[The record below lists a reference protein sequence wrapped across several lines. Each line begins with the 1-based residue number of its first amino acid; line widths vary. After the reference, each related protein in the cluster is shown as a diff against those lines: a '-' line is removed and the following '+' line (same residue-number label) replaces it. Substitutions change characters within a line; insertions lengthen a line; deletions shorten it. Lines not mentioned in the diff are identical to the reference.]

1 MRILLVEDSKRLR
14 ETVAKVMRRSGYKVD
29 ESGDGEEGLWKAR
42 ENVYDAIILDIMLP
56 GRDGLEMLETLRR
69 EKRDVPVLMLTARD
83 AIEDR
88 VQGLR
93 QGADDYLCK
102 PFALEELLA
111 RVEVL
116 CRRGY
121 GQRNPLIRVGDLEID
136 TAARRACRAGHELD
150 LTAREFA
157 LLELLALNP
166 GAVLSRS
173 RIEEHIYDELVSP
186 MSNVVD
192 STVYALRKK
201 LAVAQDL
208 PSLIHTRRKQG
219 YILEER
225 SP

>member
-29 ESGDGEEGLWKAR
+29 ESADGEEGLWKAR

-56 GRDGLEMLETLRR
+56 GRDGLEVLEALRR

-121 GQRNPLIRVGDLEID
+121 GQRDPLIRVGDLEID
-136 TAARRACRAGHELD
+136 TVARRACRAGHELD

-201 LAVAQDL
+201 LAVTPGL
-208 PSLIHTRRKQG
+208 PSLIHTRRKHG

>member
-42 ENVYDAIILDIMLP
+42 ENVYDVIILDIMLP

-69 EKRDVPVLMLTARD
+69 EKCDVPVLMLTARG

-93 QGADDYLCK
+93 RGADDYLCK

-121 GQRNPLIRVGDLEID
+121 GQCDPLIRMGDLEID
-136 TAARRACRAGHELD
+136 TVARRACRAGHELD

-157 LLELLALNP
+157 LLELLTLNP

-208 PSLIHTRRKQG
+208 PSIIHTRRKQG
-219 YILEER
+219 YILEKR

>member
-42 ENVYDAIILDIMLP
+42 ENVYDTIILDIMLP
-56 GRDGLEMLETLRR
+56 GRGGLEVLEALRR
-69 EKRDVPVLMLTARD
+69 EKRNVPVLLLTARD

-121 GQRNPLIRVGDLEID
+121 GQRDPLIRVGDLEID
-136 TAARRACRAGHELD
+136 TVARKACRAGHELD

-166 GAVLSRS
+166 GKVLSRS

-192 STVYALRKK
+192 STIYALRKK
-201 LAVAQDL
+201 MAVAQHL

>member
-56 GRDGLEMLETLRR
+56 GRDGLEVLETLRR

-121 GQRNPLIRVGDLEID
+121 GQRDPLIRVGNLEID
-136 TAARRACRAGHELD
+136 TVARRARRAGHELD

>member
-29 ESGDGEEGLWKAR
+29 ESSDGEEGLWKAR

-56 GRDGLEMLETLRR
+56 GRDGLEVLEALRL
-69 EKRDVPVLMLTARD
+69 EKRNVPVLMLTARD

-121 GQRNPLIRVGDLEID
+121 GQRDPLIRVGDLEID
-136 TAARRACRAGHELD
+136 TAARRARRAGHELD

>member
-56 GRDGLEMLETLRR
+56 GRDGLEVLETLRR
-69 EKRDVPVLMLTARD
+69 EKRDVPVLLLTARD

-88 VQGLR
+88 VRGLR

-102 PFALEELLA
+102 PFALDELLA

-121 GQRNPLIRVGDLEID
+121 GQRDPLIRVGNLEID
-136 TAARRACRAGHELD
+136 TVARRARRAEHELD

-225 SP
+225 SL

>member
-42 ENVYDAIILDIMLP
+42 ENAYDAIILDIMLP
-56 GRDGLEMLETLRR
+56 GRDGLEVLGTLRR
-69 EKRDVPVLMLTARD
+69 EQRDVPILLLTARD
-83 AIEDR
+83 AIQDR
-88 VQGLR
+88 VRGLR

-102 PFALEELLA
+102 PFSLDELLA

-121 GQRNPLIRVGDLEID
+121 GQRDPLIIVGDLEID
-136 TAARRACRAGHELD
+136 TVARRAARAGHELD

-166 GAVLSRS
+166 GAVLSRT

-201 LAVAQDL
+201 LAVAPGL
-208 PSLIHTRRKQG
+208 PALIHTRRKQG

-225 SP
+225 SS

>member
-14 ETVAKVMRRSGYKVD
+14 ETVAKVMRRSGFRVD
-29 ESGDGEEGLWKAR
+29 ESGDGEEALWKAR
-42 ENVYDAIILDIMLP
+42 ENAYDAIILDIMLP
-56 GRDGLEMLETLRR
+56 GLNGLKILETLRR
-69 EKRDVPVLMLTARD
+69 ERCVVPVLLLTARD
-83 AIEDR
+83 TVEDR

-102 PFALEELLA
+102 PFALDELLA

-121 GQRNPLIRVGDLEID
+121 GQRDPLIQIGDLEVD
-136 TAARRACRAGHELD
+136 TVARRAVRAGHALD

-166 GAVLSRS
+166 GAVLSRT
-173 RIEEHIYDELVSP
+173 RIEEHIYDDWVSP

-201 LAVAQDL
+201 LAVAPDL
-208 PSLIHTRRKQG
+208 PQLIHTRRRQG

>member
-14 ETVAKVMRRSGYKVD
+14 ETVAKVMRRSGYRVD
-29 ESGDGEEGLWKAR
+29 ESGDGEEALWKAR
-42 ENVYDAIILDIMLP
+42 ENAYDAIILDIMLP
-56 GRDGLEMLETLRR
+56 GRNGLEILETLRQER
-69 EKRDVPVLMLTARD
+69 CVVPVLLLTARD
-83 AIEDR
+83 TIEDR
-88 VQGLR
+88 VHGLR

-121 GQRNPLIRVGDLEID
+121 GQRDPIIHIGDLEVD
-136 TAARRACRAGHELD
+136 TIARRAVRAGHALD
-150 LTAREFA
+150 LTAREFS

-166 GAVLSRS
+166 GAVLSRTH
-173 RIEEHIYDELVSP
+173 IEEHIYDDWVSP

-201 LAVAQDL
+201 LAVAPDL
-208 PSLIHTRRKQG
+208 PQLIHTRRRQG

-225 SP
+225 SK

>member
-14 ETVAKVMRRSGYKVD
+14 ETVAKIMRRSGYKVD

-56 GRDGLEMLETLRR
+56 GRDGLEVLETLRR
-69 EKRDVPVLMLTARD
+69 EKCDVPVLMLTARD
-83 AIEDR
+83 TIQDR
-88 VQGLR
+88 VRGLR

-102 PFALEELLA
+102 PFALDELLA

-121 GQRNPLIRVGDLEID
+121 GQRDPLIRVGDLEID
-136 TAARRACRAGHELD
+136 TVARRSCRAGHELD

-166 GAVLSRS
+166 GAVLSRT

-201 LAVAQDL
+201 LCVAEDL

-225 SP
+225 SS

>member
-29 ESGDGEEGLWKAR
+29 ESGNGEEGLWKAR

-56 GRDGLEMLETLRR
+56 GLDGLEMLEALRR
-69 EKRDVPVLMLTARD
+69 EKCTVPVLLLTARD
-83 AIEDR
+83 TIEDR
-88 VQGLR
+88 VRGLR

-102 PFALEELLA
+102 PFALDELLA

-121 GQRNPLIRVGDLEID
+121 GQHDPLIRVGDLEID
-136 TAARRACRAGHELD
+136 TVGRRACRAGHELD

-166 GAVLSRS
+166 GKVLSRS

-201 LAVAQDL
+201 MAVELGLA
-208 PSLIHTRRKQG
+208 PLIHTRRKQG

>member
-1 MRILLVEDSKRLR
+1 MRILIVEDSKRLR

-29 ESGDGEEGLWKAR
+29 ESGDGEDGLWKAR

-56 GRDGLEMLETLRR
+56 GRGGLEVLEALRR
-69 EKRDVPVLMLTARD
+69 EKRKVPVLMLTARD

-121 GQRNPLIRVGDLEID
+121 GQCDPLISVGDLEID
-136 TAARRACRAGHELD
+136 TVARRAFRAGHELD

-157 LLELLALNP
+157 LLELLTLNP

-201 LAVAQDL
+201 LAVEQDL

-219 YILEER
+219 YILEEP
-225 SP
+225 SS

>member
-42 ENVYDAIILDIMLP
+42 ENDYDAIILDIMLP
-56 GRDGLEMLETLRR
+56 RRDGLEVLETLRR

-121 GQRNPLIRVGDLEID
+121 GQRDPLIRVGDLEID
-136 TAARRACRAGHELD
+136 TVSRRAGRAGHELD

-173 RIEEHIYDELVSP
+173 RIEEHIYDELASP

-208 PSLIHTRRKQG
+208 PPLIHTRRKQG

-225 SP
+225 NQ

>member
-29 ESGDGEEGLWKAR
+29 ESADGEEGLWKAR

-56 GRDGLEMLETLRR
+56 GRDGLEVLEALRR
-69 EKRDVPVLMLTARD
+69 EKRNVPVLMLTARD

-121 GQRNPLIRVGDLEID
+121 GQRDPLIRVGDLEID
-136 TAARRACRAGHELD
+136 TVARRACRAGHQLD

>member
-1 MRILLVEDSKRLR
+1 
-14 ETVAKVMRRSGYKVD
+14 MRRSGYKVD

-56 GRDGLEMLETLRR
+56 GRDGLDVLETLRR
-69 EKRDVPVLMLTARD
+69 EKCDVPVLMLTARD
-83 AIEDR
+83 TIQDR
-88 VQGLR
+88 VRGLR

-102 PFALEELLA
+102 PFALDELLA

-121 GQRNPLIRVGDLEID
+121 GQRDPLIRVGDLEID
-136 TAARRACRAGHELD
+136 TVARRACRAGHELD

-166 GAVLSRS
+166 GACLSRT

-201 LAVAQDL
+201 LCVAEDL
-208 PSLIHTRRKQG
+208 PPLIHTRRKQG

-225 SP
+225 SS

>member
-42 ENVYDAIILDIMLP
+42 ENAYDAIILDIMLP
-56 GRDGLEMLETLRR
+56 GRDGLEVLETLRR

-83 AIEDR
+83 AIQDR
-88 VQGLR
+88 VRGLR
-93 QGADDYLCK
+93 QGADDYICK
-102 PFALEELLA
+102 PFALDELLA

-116 CRRGY
+116 CRRRY
-121 GQRNPLIRVGDLEID
+121 GQRDPLIRIGGLEID
-136 TAARRACRAGHELD
+136 TVARRACRAGHQLD

-173 RIEEHIYDELVSP
+173 RIEEHIYDELASP

-201 LAVAQDL
+201 LSVAPGL
-208 PSLIHTRRKQG
+208 PALIHTRRKQG

-225 SP
+225 SS

>member
-42 ENVYDAIILDIMLP
+42 EIVYDTIILDIMLP
-56 GRDGLEMLETLRR
+56 GRGGLEVLEALRR
-69 EKRDVPVLMLTARD
+69 EKRNVPVLLLTARD

-121 GQRNPLIRVGDLEID
+121 GQRDPLIRVGDLEID
-136 TAARRACRAGHELD
+136 TVARYVERMLS
-150 LTAREFA
+150 LQPTAPLKA
-157 LLELLALNP
+157 PA
-166 GAVLSRS
+166 
-173 RIEEHIYDELVSP
+173 
-186 MSNVVD
+186 
-192 STVYALRKK
+192 
-201 LAVAQDL
+201 
-208 PSLIHTRRKQG
+208 
-219 YILEER
+219 
-225 SP
+225 

>member
-29 ESGDGEEGLWKAR
+29 ESGDGKEGLWKAR
-42 ENVYDAIILDIMLP
+42 ENAYDAIILDIMLP
-56 GRDGLEMLETLRR
+56 GRDGLDVLETLRR
-69 EKRDVPVLMLTARD
+69 EKCDVPVLMLTARD
-83 AIEDR
+83 TIQDR
-88 VQGLR
+88 VRGLR

-102 PFALEELLA
+102 PFALDELLA

-116 CRRGY
+116 CRRSY
-121 GQRNPLIRVGDLEID
+121 GQRAPIIRVGDLEID
-136 TAARRACRAGHELD
+136 TVARRASRAGHELD

-166 GAVLSRS
+166 GACLSRT

-201 LAVAQDL
+201 LSVAEDL

-225 SP
+225 SS

>member
-42 ENVYDAIILDIMLP
+42 EIVYDAIILDIMLP
-56 GRDGLEMLETLRR
+56 GRDGLEVLATLRR
-69 EKRDVPVLMLTARD
+69 EKRDVPVLLLTARD
-83 AIEDR
+83 TIEDR

-102 PFALEELLA
+102 PFALDELLA

-116 CRRGY
+116 CRRAY
-121 GQRNPLIRVGDLEID
+121 GRRDPLIRVGDLEID
-136 TAARRACRAGHELD
+136 TVARRACRAGHQLD

-166 GAVLSRS
+166 GAVLSRT

-201 LAVAQDL
+201 LAVAPDL

-219 YILEER
+219 YILGER
-225 SP
+225 SS

>member
-29 ESGDGEEGLWKAR
+29 ESADGEEGLWKAR

-56 GRDGLEMLETLRR
+56 GRDGLEVLEALRL
-69 EKRDVPVLMLTARD
+69 EKRNVPVLMLTARD

-121 GQRNPLIRVGDLEID
+121 GQRDPLIRVGDLEID
-136 TAARRACRAGHELD
+136 TVARRARRAGHELD

-166 GAVLSRS
+166 SAVLSRS

>member
-56 GRDGLEMLETLRR
+56 GRDGLQVLEALRR
-69 EKRDVPVLMLTARD
+69 EKRNVPVLMLTARD

-88 VQGLR
+88 VRGLR

-121 GQRNPLIRVGDLEID
+121 GQHDPLIRVGDLEID
-136 TAARRACRAGHELD
+136 TVARRACRSGHELD

-201 LAVAQDL
+201 LSVAQDL

>member
-14 ETVAKVMRRSGYKVD
+14 ETVAKVMRRSGYRVD
-29 ESGDGEEGLWKAR
+29 ESGDGEEALWKAR
-42 ENVYDAIILDIMLP
+42 ENAYDAIILDIMLP
-56 GRDGLEMLETLRR
+56 GRNGLEILETLRQER
-69 EKRDVPVLMLTARD
+69 CVVPVLLLTARD
-83 AIEDR
+83 TVGDR

-121 GQRNPLIRVGDLEID
+121 GQRVPLIYIGDLEVD
-136 TAARRACRAGHELD
+136 TVARRAVRAGHSLD
-150 LTAREFA
+150 LTAREFS

-166 GAVLSRS
+166 GAVLSRT
-173 RIEEHIYDELVSP
+173 RIEEHIYDDWVSP

-201 LAVAQDL
+201 LAVTPEL
-208 PSLIHTRRKQG
+208 PQLIHTRRRQG

-225 SP
+225 SK

>member
-14 ETVAKVMRRSGYKVD
+14 ETVAKVMRRSGYRVD
-29 ESGDGEEGLWKAR
+29 ESGDGDEALWKAR
-42 ENVYDAIILDIMLP
+42 ENAYDTIILDIMLP
-56 GRDGLEMLETLRR
+56 GLNGLEILETLRR
-69 EKRDVPVLMLTARD
+69 ERCVVPVLLLTARD
-83 AIEDR
+83 TIEDR

-121 GQRNPLIRVGDLEID
+121 GQRDPMIRLGDLEVD
-136 TAARRACRAGHELD
+136 TVARRAVRAGHALD
-150 LTAREFA
+150 LTAREFS

-166 GAVLSRS
+166 GAVLSRT
-173 RIEEHIYDELVSP
+173 RIEEHIYDDWVSP

-201 LAVAQDL
+201 LAVAPDL
-208 PSLIHTRRKQG
+208 PQLIHTRRRQG

>member
-1 MRILLVEDSKRLR
+1 
-14 ETVAKVMRRSGYKVD
+14 
-29 ESGDGEEGLWKAR
+29 
-42 ENVYDAIILDIMLP
+42 
-56 GRDGLEMLETLRR
+56 
-69 EKRDVPVLMLTARD
+69 MLTARD

-93 QGADDYLCK
+93 LGADDYLCK

-116 CRRGY
+116 CRRAY
-121 GQRNPLIRVGDLEID
+121 GQRDPLIRVGDLEID
-136 TAARRACRAGHELD
+136 TVARRARRAGHELD